1 MSAQPLL
8 FSRTSE
14 SRFLEFH
21 RKNPKVYALLV
32 EYALR
37 AKQRGYRTYGIGAL
51 WELVRWNQNELFPHN
66 VTEPKMNNNY
76 RSFYARM
83 IMQQEPD
90 LEGFFHLR
98 ELHS

>member
-21 RKNPKVYALLV
+21 RKNPKVYELLV
-32 EYALR
+32 QYARR
-37 AKQRGYRTYGIGAL
+37 ARERGYKTYGIGAL
-51 WELVRWNQNELFPHN
+51 WEIVRWDWNVFLKTAGTEL
-66 VTEPKMNNNY
+66 KLNNNF
-76 RSFYARM
+76 RSRYARL

>member
-32 EYALR
+32 EYARR

-51 WELVRWNQNELFPHN
+51 WEIVRWDKHTLFT
-66 VTEPKMNNNY
+66 VGSDQWRMNNNF
-76 RSFYARM
+76 RSRYARL